1 MGPVLCDSAEA
12 IMEMSRSEISP
23 SNYVALQS
31 CQSTSASV
39 ERSFS
44 MLKKLLS
51 KDRNFLPQVWENI
64 LCCITIIVNK

>member
-1 MGPVLCDSAEA
+1 MTKNEDVEA

-44 MLKKLLS
+44 MLKNLLS
-51 KDRNFLPQVWENI
+51 TDRNFLPQNVEKYFVLHCNF
-64 LCCITIIVNK
+64 C